1 MLKWIDLMGEAHD
14 RVQTAI
20 DRLRNFEPPE
30 GYYLAFSGGK
40 DSQAIYHLAKQAGVK
55 FDAHYN
61 VTSVDPPELVRFIK
75 RQYPDVHFDIPHD
88 KNGKPVTMWSLI
100 ASQTMPPTRVVRY
113 CCAQL
118 KETTGQGRL
127 VVTGVR
133 WSESVR
139 RKANRHLIDSGK
151 KEGQYTNYDNED
163 TRKMVE
169 QCYLKRRT
177 TLNPIIDWSEEDVW
191 EYLNDVAKV
200 PHCELYDQGFTRL
213 GCIGCPMQQPEG
225 ILENFE
231 HWPKYRENYLRA
243 FVPML
248 ENAKKRGRGKCWDT
262 VDDVMRWWIGQENNV
277 KIDENQMEIEEEYDE

>member
-1 MLKWIDLMGEAHD
+1 MLKWVDLMGEAHD

-30 GYYLAFSGGK
+30 GYHLAFSGGK
-40 DSQAIYHLAKQAGVK
+40 DSQCIYHLAKQAGVK
-55 FDAHYN
+55 FDAHYA

-75 RQYPDVHFDIPHD
+75 QQYPDVHFDIPHD

-100 ASQTMPPTRVVRY
+100 ASHMMPPTRIMRY

-118 KETTGQGRL
+118 KETAGQGRL

-133 WSESVR
+133 WSESAR
-139 RKANRHLIDSGK
+139 RKKERHLIDSGK

-169 QCYLKRRT
+169 QCYIKRRT
-177 TLNPIIDWSEEDVW
+177 TLNPIIDWSEKDVW

-200 PHCELYDQGFTRL
+200 PHCELYDHGFTRL
-213 GCIGCPMQQPEG
+213 GCIGCPMKSPKAM
-225 ILENFE
+225 LADFE
-231 HWPKYRENYLRA
+231 RWPKYRENYLRA

-248 ENAKKRGRGKCWDT
+248 ENAKKHGTRWET
-262 VDDVMRWWIGQENNV
+262 VDDVMRWWIERDNNV